1 MEKKPLTNAF
11 ADLIKWITGSK
22 SLGWPVGDDQPSE
35 KKKPSG
41 KIIIVQASRR
51 RDGIFI
57 GLKGQTGGGSSAVWL
72 G

>member
-22 SLGWPVGDDQPSE
+22 SLGWPVGDDQPGE

-41 KIIIVQASRR
+41 KIIIEIDKKRSVHLIEHQWAR
-51 RDGIFI
+51 IY
-57 GLKGQTGGGSSAVWL
+57 L
-72 G
+72 